1 MPANGP
7 LSTDESLVAYYQS
20 TRDKQAVGELFK
32 RHSLMCFAVCN
43 KYLQD
48 EDKARDATMAI
59 FEKLFADLETHTV
72 QNFKGWFHTV
82 SKNYC
87 LMQLRKPQLFV
98 RVNDV
103 PEENED
109 GFMQSGW
116 LAHHDDEDKE
126 HKLQE
131 LERAMVELNDN
142 QRLCIDLFYLKQKSY
157 KEISEQTGYTDNEVR
172 SHIQNGR
179 RNLKNT
185 LSQRGI
191 TFCLTLIAWI
201 QHTA

>member
-1 MPANGP
+1 MPAYGP

-20 TRDKQAVGELFK
+20 THDKQAVGELFK

-48 EDKARDATMAI
+48 EEKARDATMAI
-59 FEKLFADLETHTV
+59 FEKLFIDLETHTV
-72 QNFKGWFHTV
+72 QNFKGWFHIV

-87 LMQLRKPQLFV
+87 LMLLRKPELFV
-98 RVNDV
+98 RMNDV

-116 LAHHDDEDKE
+116 LMHHTDEDKE
-126 HKLQE
+126 YKLQE
-131 LERAMVELNDN
+131 LEKAIVELNDK
-142 QRLCIDLFYLKQKSY
+142 QRVCIDLFYLKQKSY
-157 KEISEQTGYTDNEVR
+157 KEISEQTGYPDNEVR

-191 TFCLTLIAWI
+191 TFCLALIAWI